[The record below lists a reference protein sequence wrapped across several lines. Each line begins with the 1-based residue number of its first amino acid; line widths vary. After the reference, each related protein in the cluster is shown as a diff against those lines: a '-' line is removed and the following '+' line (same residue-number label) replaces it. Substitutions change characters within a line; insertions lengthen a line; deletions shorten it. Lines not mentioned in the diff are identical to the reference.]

1 VDQIAVTGDRAL
13 DLLAKVG
20 RPGKGL
26 LNGLHG
32 KVGVATVDDLE
43 DKGIPS
49 LSGYFWSLG
58 WLCGPFLELCKNI
71 AVALQGVGL

>member
-1 VDQIAVTGDRAL
+1 VDEIAVTGDRAL
-13 DLLAKVG
+13 DLLAEVG
-20 RPGKGL
+20 GPGKGL

-32 KVGVATVDDLE
+32 EVGVATVNDLE

-58 WLCGPFLELCKNI
+58 WFRLPFLEL
-71 AVALQGVGL
+71 